1 MSAYTKPRAGS
12 EDAILGQRIRKVR
25 KRLGVTLTDLGNDIE
40 VSYQQIQ
47 KYEKG
52 QNRISAVRLNQLM
65 RIFNVPWTCFFEE
78 RDIHLLD
85 VYRLDTDEPDIQE
98 LWEQIN
104 DQDIRLYSYLLLQSL
119 NRVFKRQPENS

>member
-12 EDAILGQRIRKVR
+12 EDAILGQRIRNVR
-25 KRLGVTLTDLGNDIE
+25 KKLGITLTDLGNDIK

-52 QNRISAVRLNQLM
+52 QNRISAIRLNQLM
-65 RIFNVPWTCFFEE
+65 RALNVPWTCFFDEQ
-78 RDIHLLD
+78 DIGLLD

-98 LWEQIN
+98 LWEQII
-104 DQDIRLYSYLLLQSL
+104 DQDVRLYSYLLLQSL
-119 NRVFKRQPENS
+119 SRVLKRQPEDR